1 MVQYIRLI
9 IIILNPYNYNPL
21 YVVMYPLLLV
31 CERKVQFVDESTIS
45 VNYDELIGRGSNGT
59 VYRGSYQG
67 TPAAVKKMEIGD
79 NPVTTNELI
88 IPW

>member
-1 MVQYIRLI
+1 MM
-9 IIILNPYNYNPL
+9 YNTL

-31 CERKVQFVDESTIS
+31 FERKAPFVDESTIT
-45 VNYDELIGRGSNGT
+45 VNYDERIGRGSYGT

-67 TPAAVKKMEIGD
+67 TPAAVKMMEIGD
-79 NPVTTNELI
+79 NPVTTNEFI